1 MSTSLYLEVVTPD
14 KQVLSSEV
22 NYIGCPGV
30 EGEFGVLKDHASLL
44 SALKIGVLRY
54 NTGDKDKFIF
64 IAGGF
69 ADINN
74 NKVTILAESAE
85 HAEDIDATRAKAAF
99 ERAEQRLQKVSQDDI
114 DFIRAEFALQRS
126 LIRLSLSKV
135 N

>member
-22 NYIGCPGV
+22 NYVGCPGV

-54 NTGDKDKFIF
+54 NTGDKDKYIF

-74 NKVTILAESAE
+74 NKITILAESAE
-85 HAEDIDATRAKAAF
+85 HAVDIDAIRAKAAYD
-99 ERAEQRLQKVSQDDI
+99 RAEQRLQKIAQENI
-114 DFIRAEFALQRS
+114 DVIRAENALKRS
-126 LIRLSLSKV
+126 LIRLNLSSI